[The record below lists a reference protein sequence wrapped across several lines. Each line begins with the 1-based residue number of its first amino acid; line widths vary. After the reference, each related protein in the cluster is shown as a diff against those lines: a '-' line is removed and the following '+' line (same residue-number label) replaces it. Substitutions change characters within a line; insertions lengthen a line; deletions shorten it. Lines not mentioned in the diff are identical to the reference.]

1 MSTYVLVADSGT
13 ARLFRS
19 PTTEVET
26 RLEEVLT
33 LVSPSAHVASHDMT
47 SDRGGRIF
55 ASAVRSGPGVP
66 GTRRGGADSDY
77 DPHEA
82 DIQRFAKRI
91 VRRLDEKR
99 REGEMDHLCIVADPK
114 FLGVLRGK
122 LSRPT
127 QRLVDTEIAHDM
139 THAKPEDIVNLV
151 VRHRH

>member
-19 PTTEVET
+19 PTIEVES
-26 RLEEVLT
+26 RLEEILT

-47 SDRGGRIF
+47 TDRGGRIF
-55 ASAVRSGPGVP
+55 GSAVRSAPGAP

-99 REGEMDHLCIVADPK
+99 REGEMDHLYIVADPK
-114 FLGVLRGK
+114 FLGILRGK

-127 QRLVDTEIAHDM
+127 QRLVDTAIAHDM
-139 THAKPEDIVNLV
+139 IHAKPKDIVDLV